1 MRRLTAYKEQYSQS
15 PSSATFGRL
24 TIVEKYRGSTTSS
37 SLVPAFRFQ
46 YNYTK
51 YAVVL
56 SKEGGAAI
64 DATNLT
70 ALGVATDEV
79 VIAIEKKRYKKW
91 IASTW
96 YLEQSIAAY
105 VASITGMQ
113 IISRSFSGTTITTV
127 IDADTSATHKQ
138 VTSI

>member
-24 TIVEKYRGSTTSS
+24 TIVEKYRVSTTSN
-37 SLVPAFRFQ
+37 SLVLAFRFQ

-56 SKEGGAAI
+56 SKEGGAAL

-70 ALGVATDEV
+70 GIGVATDEV
-79 VIAIEKKRYKKW
+79 VINVEMKKYKKW
-91 IASTW
+91 IATTW

-113 IISRSFSGTTITTV
+113 IISRS
-127 IDADTSATHKQ
+127 
-138 VTSI
+138 